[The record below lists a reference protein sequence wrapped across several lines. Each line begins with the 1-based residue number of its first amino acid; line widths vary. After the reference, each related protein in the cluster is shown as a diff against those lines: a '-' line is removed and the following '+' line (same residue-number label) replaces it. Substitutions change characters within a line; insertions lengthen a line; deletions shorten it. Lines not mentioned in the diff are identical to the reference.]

1 MASVGTFETHV
12 HIYAVSEV
20 QTSII
25 MQDATRFYD
34 DYKAHIYLEDNLHT
48 YSDSQ

>member
-1 MASVGTFETHV
+1 MASFGTIETHV

-25 MQDATRFYD
+25 IQDTTRFYEG
-34 DYKAHIYLEDNLHT
+34 YKAHIYLEDNLHT